1 MENGN
6 LKLSGSKIFSPRK
19 CFPSHLIGLKI
30 RVPQSA
36 CRIPFTLVELLVV
49 IAIIGILAAMLLP
62 ALASAKSVAV
72 RISCMSNLK
81 QLNLACVNYGIDW
94 GDVASPPSQ
103 VPSDTSKFYVDT
115 LLPYLGENVKYS
127 STDYLPILACPVASQ
142 KQVSG
147 ISYTSRPSTYSMNRN
162 LHACSSVPPTH
173 AAYTVPVGTGITTLS
188 NTGKGPMLIHRLKNP
203 STCAL
208 VFDAGYDGTTYPTTL
223 AFNLRVNQFGSA
235 SYSNAKGLNLGPG
248 FWHNKLRLCNFTFV
262 DGHGEALDYEN
273 AIQGGNNGTIY
284 YGVLSPY
291 K

>member
-1 MENGN
+1 
-6 LKLSGSKIFSPRK
+6 
-19 CFPSHLIGLKI
+19 
-30 RVPQSA
+30 
-36 CRIPFTLVELLVV
+36 VV

-94 GDVASPPSQ
+94 GDVASPPANASGD
-103 VPSDTSKFYVDT
+103 SSKYYTDT
-115 LLPYLGENVKYS
+115 LLPYLGENVNYS
-127 STDYLPILACPVASQ
+127 STAYLPILACPLASQ

-147 ISYTSRPSTYSMNRN
+147 ISYSSRPSTYSMNRN
-162 LHACSSVPPTH
+162 LHSGAVPPTH
-173 AAYTVPVGTGITTLS
+173 AAYTVPVGTGIGTLS
-188 NTGKGPMLIHRLKNP
+188 NNKIGPMFIHRLKNP

-208 VFDAGYDGTTYPTTL
+208 VFDAGYDSATYPATL
-223 AFNLRVNQFGSA
+223 VWNLRANAFGQ
-235 SYSNAKGLNLGPG
+235 KGTNVGPG

-273 AIQGGNNGTIY
+273 AIQGGNNGTTY

>member
-19 CFPSHLIGLKI
+19 CFPSHLIGFKI

-62 ALASAKSVAV
+62 ALASAKSTAV

-94 GDVASPPSQ
+94 GDVAAPPSQ
-103 VPSDTSKFYVDT
+103 VPGDTSKYYVDT
-115 LLPYLGENVKYS
+115 LLPYLGENVNYS
-127 STDYLPILACPVASQ
+127 STAYLPILACPVASQ

-147 ISYTSRPSTYSMNRN
+147 ISYSSTRPTTYSMNRN
-162 LHACSSVPPTH
+162 LHSCASVPPTH
-173 AAYTVPVGTGITTLS
+173 AAYPDPVGTGKTTLS
-188 NTGKGPMLIHRLKNP
+188 NTGKGPMFIHRLKNP

-208 VFDAGYDGTTYPTTL
+208 VFDAGYDSATYPATL
-223 AFNLRVNQFGSA
+223 VWNLRANAFGQ
-235 SYSNAKGLNLGPG
+235 KGTNVGPG

-273 AIQGGNNGTIY
+273 AIQGGNNGTTY